1 MSSRVSSKGVTLI
14 ELILVVA
21 LIAIGCL
28 AAYPSLRGLS
38 LSTAARS
45 DAMRLLASLHLARSH
60 AVLNRL
66 PVDVCGLAALTTD
79 SCGGPFNAGWVVLVP
94 AGEAVA
100 SAPAVPAGDGSDS
113 SARRVLRVESGAST
127 DVAIRRRDG
136 VRAASLPL
144 TYRADGTT
152 GRGETFR
159 FCVPLKTGL
168 MGWRVVVS
176 ATGRPRLARD
186 HRACDQ

>member
-1 MSSRVSSKGVTLI
+1 MPSKGVTLI

-21 LIAIGCL
+21 LIALGCL
-28 AAYPSLRGLS
+28 VAYPSLRGLS

-45 DAMRLLASLHLARSH
+45 DAMRLLASLHLARSY

-66 PVDVCGLAALTTD
+66 PVDVCGLAALNTN
-79 SCGGPFNAGWVVLVP
+79 SCGGAFNAGWVVLVS
-94 AGEAVA
+94 AGGPEA
-100 SAPAVPAGDGSDS
+100 SPPTAVPAGAGADS
-113 SARRVLRVESGAST
+113 PERRVLRAESGAST

-159 FCVPLKTGL
+159 FCVPPKTGL

-186 HRACDQ
+186 HQACDR

>member
-1 MSSRVSSKGVTLI
+1 
-14 ELILVVA
+14 
-21 LIAIGCL
+21 
-28 AAYPSLRGLS
+28 
-38 LSTAARS
+38 
-45 DAMRLLASLHLARSH
+45 MRLLASLHLARSY

-66 PVDVCGLAALTTD
+66 PVDVCGLAALNTN
-79 SCGGPFNAGWVVLVP
+79 SCGGAFNAGWVVLVS
-94 AGEAVA
+94 AGGPEA
-100 SAPAVPAGDGSDS
+100 SPPTAVPAGAGADS
-113 SARRVLRVESGAST
+113 PERRVLRAESGAST

-159 FCVPLKTGL
+159 FCVPPKTGL

-186 HRACDQ
+186 HQACDR